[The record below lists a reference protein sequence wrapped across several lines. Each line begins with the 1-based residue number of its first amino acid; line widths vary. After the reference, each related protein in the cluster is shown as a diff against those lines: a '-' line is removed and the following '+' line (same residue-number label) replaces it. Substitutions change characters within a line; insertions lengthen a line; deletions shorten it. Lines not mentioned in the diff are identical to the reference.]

1 MEASLQHTPTWA
13 AAVIFF
19 FAVAVSY
26 ILAQSISFAGNWF
39 RSHQKIALYDAIDKL
54 KEELMIL
61 GFLSLVL
68 AVVQRPISHICVPA
82 KAADFMLPCRRLH
95 PDPISSAAGY
105 CVDRGMISLVSQQG
119 VHQLHIFIFVLAVV
133 HVLCSV
139 TTMILGRAKMRRWKA
154 WEKETQTTEYHVA
167 NDPNR
172 FRLTR
177 ETTFAKR
184 HISGATSSSSM
195 YLWIKCFFRQFYDS
209 VNRVDY
215 LTLRHG
221 FIMAHFSR
229 HTTFNFHEYT
239 NRSLED
245 EFKTVLRIRVV
256 FLLLAVICTLDRK
269 YNSTRSLG
277 ALPPSMSNWPSLSQI
292 VLAVGTKLHVIVARM
307 AVKLDREKIVI
318 TGAPPV
324 QPNDDFFW
332 FGNPRLILFLLH
344 LAFFQNAFELTF
356 FIWIW
361 VCNLWFL
368 LPVGYDSPMPRTK
381 LDECSSLLQ
390 YEFGLKSCYHENFGI
405 TIARVTLAVVVQ
417 FLCSYITLP
426 MYALVTQMGS
436 EVKRSMFGER
446 TKTVLRRWHEDV
458 RVRRKKQH
466 PRRSPPSTVSQL
478 QQEISMQISSST

>member
-1 MEASLQHTPTWA
+1 MESMEASLQHTPTWA
-13 AAVIFF
+13 AATIFF
-19 FAVAVSY
+19 FAVAASY
-26 ILAQSISFAGNWF
+26 GLAQSISFAGNWF
-39 RSHQKIALYDAIDKL
+39 RSHQKIALSDAIDKL

-68 AVVQRPISHICVPA
+68 AVVQRPISHICVPV
-82 KAADFMLPCRRLH
+82 KAADFMLPCRRF
-95 PDPISSAAGY
+95 DPKSISSAAGY
-105 CVDRGMISLVSQQG
+105 CVDRGMISLVSEQG
-119 VHQLHIFIFVLAVV
+119 IHQLHIFIFVLAVV

-139 TTMILGRAKMRRWKA
+139 TTVILGRAKMRRWKA

-184 HISGATSSSSM
+184 HITVATSSSSM
-195 YLWIKCFFRQFYDS
+195 YLWIRCFFRQFYDS

-221 FIMAHFSR
+221 FIMAHFST

-239 NRSLED
+239 NRSLDD
-245 EFKTVLRIRVV
+245 EFKTVLRISPPMWFLVV
-256 FLLLAVICTLDRK
+256 IFMLVDIHGW
-269 YNSTRSLG
+269 YSYF
-277 ALPPSMSNWPSLSQI
+277 WLSFAPLII

-332 FGNPRLILFLLH
+332 FGYPRLILFLLH

-361 VCNLWFL
+361 
-368 LPVGYDSPMPRTK
+368 
-381 LDECSSLLQ
+381 

-436 EVKRSMFGER
+436 EFKRSMFGER
-446 TKTVLRRWHEDV
+446 TTTMLRRWHEEV
-458 RVRRKKQH
+458 RTKRKKQH
-466 PRRSPPSTVSQL
+466 PHRSPPSTVSHQ
-478 QQEISMQISSST
+478 QQEILMQIASST

>member
-1 MEASLQHTPTWA
+1 MESMEPSLQYTPTWA
-13 AAVIFF
+13 AAIIFL
-19 FAVAVSY
+19 FAIAVSY

-39 RSHQKIALYDAIDKL
+39 RSRQKIALSDAIDKL

-68 AVVQRPISHICVPA
+68 AVVQRPISHICVPV
-82 KAADFMLPCRRLH
+82 KAADYMLPCRRLH
-95 PDPISSAAGY
+95 PKSISSAAGY

-119 VHQLHIFIFVLAVV
+119 IHQLHIFIFVLAVV
-133 HVLCSV
+133 HVLCSM

-184 HISGATSSSSM
+184 HITVATSSSSM

-245 EFKTVLRIRVV
+245 EFKTVLTISPPLWFLVV
-256 FLLLAVICTLDRK
+256 IFMLVDIHGW
-269 YNSTRSLG
+269 YSYF
-277 ALPPSMSNWPSLSQI
+277 WLSFAPLI
-292 VLAVGTKLHVIVARM
+292 TVLAVGTKLHVIVARM
-307 AVKLDREKIVI
+307 AVKLDRENIVI

-361 VCNLWFL
+361 
-368 LPVGYDSPMPRTK
+368 
-381 LDECSSLLQ
+381 

-436 EVKRSMFGER
+436 EFKRSMFGER
-446 TKTVLRRWHEDV
+446 TKTVLRRWHDDV

-466 PRRSPPSTVSQL
+466 PYRSPPSTVSH
-478 QQEISMQISSST
+478 QQPEISTQITSSA

>member
-95 PDPISSAAGY
+95 PNPISSAAGY

-119 VHQLHIFIFVLAVV
+119 IHQLHIFIFVLAVV

-184 HISGATSSSSM
+184 HISGATPSSSM

-239 NRSLED
+239 NRSLDD
-245 EFKTVLRIRVV
+245 EFKTVLRISPPLWFLVV
-256 FLLLAVICTLDRK
+256 IFMLVDIHGW
-269 YNSTRSLG
+269 YSYF
-277 ALPPSMSNWPSLSQI
+277 WLSFAPLII

-361 VCNLWFL
+361 
-368 LPVGYDSPMPRTK
+368 
-381 LDECSSLLQ
+381 

-446 TKTVLRRWHEDV
+446 TKTVLRRWHKDV

-466 PRRSPPSTVSQL
+466 PHRSPPSTVSQL

>member
-245 EFKTVLRIRVV
+245 EFKTVLRISPPLWFLVV
-256 FLLLAVICTLDRK
+256 IFMLVDIHGW
-269 YNSTRSLG
+269 YSYF
-277 ALPPSMSNWPSLSQI
+277 WLSFAPLII

-361 VCNLWFL
+361 
-368 LPVGYDSPMPRTK
+368 
-381 LDECSSLLQ
+381 